1 MSNGASGLQSCIPSN
16 AVTAVKVPEG
26 IDGAAL
32 VKKMRDEQGVTIAG
46 GQAALKG
53 KIFRIAHLGYMDE
66 YDTISAIAGVE
77 IVLSQLGYDV
87 ELGKGVGKA
96 QEMLK

>member
-1 MSNGASGLQSCIPSN
+1 
-16 AVTAVKVPEG
+16 
-26 IDGAAL
+26 DGAAL

-46 GQAALKG
+46 GQASLKG

-66 YDTISAIAGVE
+66 YDTIAAIAGVE
-77 IVLSQLGYDV
+77 IVLDQLGYKI

-96 QEMLK
+96 QELLK